1 MLRVWM
7 VEALSLSLLTTKGVP
22 SLLGIAIVLLYV
34 AVPKSGAQSVMRLR
48 GPIVMYL
55 GKYKESTIAM

>member
-7 VEALSLSLLTTKGVP
+7 VGASPLSPLMTKEVP

-34 AVPKSGAQSVMRLR
+34 AVPKSGTQSVIRLR

-55 GKYKESTIAM
+55 RKYNGSTIAV